1 MIKVFETDN
10 DYNIYTLNNTAL
22 ESNIMYYVKEDN
34 SGHFYTNNVDGES
47 KIYNLGGGGDTTKII
62 KAKYNVV
69 TTSGFTFLMNA
80 NYLSEVSEMYIDEV
94 KIDEPVFKYQ
104 FETTGEHEVKFV
116 FESLDKIYDNMFDNR
131 YQLTEIEIPEGIIDI
146 GFEAFAWNNTNVI
159 IPSTIRT
166 IGKGAFRGSNIAI
179 NYNIP
184 TGVTVIDE
192 DTFNFAQKITSVTL
206 PNTLIKIGKNSF
218 SQCKGITSINIPD
231 SINYIGINAFGQ
243 CTKLTTVTIGSG
255 IKYIDEQAFQNCS
268 TLASVTINATTPPAI
283 GSYAVFSGNA
293 TGRKI
298 YVPASSVYS
307 YQNANGWSIY
317 ADDIEAIQN

>member
-1 MIKVFETDN
+1 MIKVFETN
-10 DYNIYTLNNTAL
+10 YDYNLYTLNNTSL
-22 ESNIMYYVKEDN
+22 LSDILYYVKVDN

-47 KIYNLGGGGDTTKII
+47 KIYDLGGGGDTKKII
-62 KAKYNVV
+62 TAKFNVPA
-69 TTSGFTFLMNA
+69 TTYDIYLINQ
-80 NYLSEVSEMYIDEV
+80 NYLSEVTEMYIDDV
-94 KIDEPVFKYQ
+94 KLDEPIFKYR
-104 FETTGEHEVKFV
+104 FETTGEHIVTFV
-116 FESLDKIYDNMFDNR
+116 FNSLNKIYDNMFDNK

-159 IPSTIRT
+159 LPSTIRT

-179 NYNIP
+179 SYNIP

-231 SINYIGINAFGQ
+231 NINYIGVNAFGQ
-243 CTKLTTVTIGSG
+243 CTNLTTVTIGSG
-255 IKYIDEQAFQNCS
+255 IKYIDDQAFQNCS
-268 TLASVTINATTPPAI
+268 KLASVTINATTPPI
-283 GSYAVFSGNA
+283 LGTYYAFGGNA

-298 YVPASSVYS
+298 YVPSSSVSS
-307 YQNANGWSIY
+307 YKSATGWSAY
-317 ADDIEAIQN
+317 ADDIVAIP